1 MSQNIIKNNLIIVST
16 GKGGYKLNIKERICQ
31 VPIPDRVSHV
41 ILMLAISPPRAAV
54 SVGPPH
60 CNRVHQANHCGQAAI
75 EHYQY
80 HRWQE
85 ISNSLSKG
93 LNLQT
98 LDAFLSQIYSVEFNK
113 RIFLE
118 CWSFPLYQS
127 LGGLL
132 YDPLCIIERGNEES
146 CSST

>member
-1 MSQNIIKNNLIIVST
+1 MPSSDP
-16 GKGGYKLNIKERICQ
+16 R
-31 VPIPDRVSHV
+31 PRVSCYPHV
-41 ILMLAISPPRAAV
+41 GYFPPRAAV